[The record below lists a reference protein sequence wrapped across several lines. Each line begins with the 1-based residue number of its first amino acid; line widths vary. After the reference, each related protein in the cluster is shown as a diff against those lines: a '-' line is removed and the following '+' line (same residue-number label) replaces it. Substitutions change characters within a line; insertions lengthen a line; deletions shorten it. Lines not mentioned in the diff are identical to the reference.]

1 MVVHNY
7 LGNYP
12 DEIQAEWTSECQGVC
27 HDRTHWFI
35 TQESAVW
42 RVPVI
47 KDLDCRLRPGVSGV
61 SRAGIPIQGYDH
73 FGDPDWRDGLLFIP
87 LEGKRRIGW
96 FEFDRAPRIA
106 IFNSVDLRLLGSS
119 ELPQKKSGWCAIDSS
134 GRLYSSNSDVSPSP
148 SDSKAGPLF
157 RYQVNGTSVELIDR
171 VVLRDEQGDPLS
183 LDTVQGGTFA
193 DDDHLYLSCGYFEDP
208 DPSWGLHLFDLR
220 SGRRIARSTNGGE
233 PWNYQFLSGGDYD
246 EEPEGLT
253 WWDLDRSDA
262 PGIEGQLH
270 AIVLDND
277 DNGDD
282 IYFKHY
288 RVEGLLR
295 PFDPRRVVDE
305 PDVVID
311 G

>member
-1 MVVHNY
+1 V
-7 LGNYP
+7 
-12 DEIQAEWTSECQGVC
+12 
-27 HDRTHWFI
+27 
-35 TQESAVW
+35 
-42 RVPVI
+42 
-47 KDLDCRLRPGVSGV
+47 
-61 SRAGIPIQGYDH
+61 
-73 FGDPDWRDGLLFIP
+73 
-87 LEGKRRIGW
+87 
-96 FEFDRAPRIA
+96 
-106 IFNSVDLRLLGSS
+106 
-119 ELPQKKSGWCAIDSS
+119 ELP
-134 GRLYSSNSDVSPSP
+134 
-148 SDSKAGPLF
+148 
-157 RYQVNGTSVELIDR
+157 
-171 VVLRDEQGDPLS
+171 
-183 LDTVQGGTFA
+183 
-193 DDDHLYLSCGYFEDP
+193 
-208 DPSWGLHLFDLR
+208 
-220 SGRRIARSTNGGE
+220 
-233 PWNYQFLSGGDYD
+233 FLSGGDYD